1 VRRALKL
8 SGLAVVFAGGVLLA
22 GTVVGGQAADTTG
35 ADITITETT
44 TAETTTTA
52 EVTTTEESTTT
63 AEATTTVER
72 TTTRVV
78 RVPTSGTTTETSSS
92 DNATPD
98 WVWVLLGILA
108 VGLVVLIVL
117 LARRGG
123 GGGVS
128 DDERRRQLDTVV
140 GSWAAQGWAI
150 ESQTTD
156 SAVLRRGDE
165 SMLVSVDSSGRV
177 STRPLGS
184 T

>member
-1 VRRALKL
+1 MDSAVRRALKL

-22 GTVVGGQAADTTG
+22 GTVVGGRAADTTG

-78 RVPTSGTTTETSSS
+78 RVPTSGTTTETSST
-92 DNATPD
+92 DNGTAD

-117 LARRGG
+117 LARRGEGEASPTTNAGASSTPSSAAGPPRG
-123 GGGVS
+123 GLS
-128 DDERRRQLDTVV
+128 RARPP
-140 GSWAAQGWAI
+140 
-150 ESQTTD
+150 
-156 SAVLRRGDE
+156 
-165 SMLVSVDSSGRV
+165 
-177 STRPLGS
+177 TRPYSAEATNRCSSAS
-184 T
+184 THPAA